1 MGWEGTGHRKGA
13 ALGHWDR
20 KGHGEGTLWDGT
32 YWGVRGHNGV
42 GGDRGRERLEA
53 IGDPWQ
59 LFRVIRSHLGPLG
72 ATGGRLEPFG
82 VNLGLFGVY

>member
-1 MGWEGTGHRKGA
+1 MGWEGTWGGHYG
-13 ALGHWDR
+13 DR
-20 KGHGEGTLWDGT
+20 WGEGGQF
-32 YWGVRGHNGV
+32 GMGRFGV
-42 GGDRGRERLEA
+42 GGDSWGQEGHHGVGGNRGRERLEA

>member
-1 MGWEGTGHRKGA
+1 MGGDTLGTDGGRGDNLGWEGT
-13 ALGHWDR
+13 
-20 KGHGEGTLWDGT
+20 LWG
-32 YWGVRGHNGV
+32 GRGHHAV
-42 GGDRGRERLEA
+42 GGDRGMERLEA

-82 VNLGLFGVY
+82 VNVGLFGVY